1 MWLNI
6 NGSVHLDLL
15 VYCNFVNA
23 GKVDLTMNI
32 VEHKSGGI
40 YARGGISSGYVE
52 NIKLHKL
59 CLFCSISGLYV
70 TGVSTVVY
78 CRELDAI
85 FVYFSLKL
93 LKNKWTNDTLVF
105 RIRAMN
111 VN

>member
-23 GKVDLTMNI
+23 GKIDLTMNI
-32 VEHKSGGI
+32 VERKSRRIYGG
-40 YARGGISSGYVE
+40 GGISSRYVE

-70 TGVSTVVY
+70 TGVS
-78 CRELDAI
+78 L
-85 FVYFSLKL
+85 
-93 LKNKWTNDTLVF
+93 
-105 RIRAMN
+105 
-111 VN
+111 